1 MFGVL
6 FTDNRDLRRILT
18 DYGFDGYPLRKDYP
32 LVGYFE
38 VRYSEDEKKVAAM
51 PVNVSQAYRAF
62 DYLTP
67 WEKEQL

>member
-1 MFGVL
+1 MFGLL

-32 LVGYFE
+32 LIGYLE
-38 VRYSEDEKKVAAM
+38 VRYSEEEKKVIAA
-51 PVNVSQAYRAF
+51 PVNIAQAYRAF